1 MVFSAYGGTNEKPA
15 LLCIFLFILTCQPAV
30 AQYPEIR
37 EMRPADLL
45 YRQLHADIET
55 FYRNAAQGQEMMPL
69 QIYAYSPDREM
80 SIFSLASSANLP
92 YETII
97 TLNRLQTR
105 KEIRPGEQVL
115 LPNMPGLFIPL
126 VPQNELE
133 LLISGRLTGDLPDSM
148 PVKIIDNGSL
158 VDFLFIPGIR
168 FTKLELAYFLG
179 ILFHFP
185 LPIGKISS
193 LYGMRNSPVSG
204 KLHFHNGIDIAAPLG
219 TDVSAA
225 REGVVT
231 ETGWD
236 YLLGNYIIIQ
246 HPGDYETVYG
256 HLMEVL
262 VELNQTVHSG
272 MIIARLG
279 NTGVSTGPHLH
290 F

>member
-1 MVFSAYGGTNEKPA
+1 
-15 LLCIFLFILTCQPAV
+15 
-30 AQYPEIR
+30 
-37 EMRPADLL
+37 MRSTDLL
-45 YRQLHADIET
+45 YRQLHDDIET
-55 FYRNAAQGQEMMPL
+55 FYRDAAQGQGMMPL
-69 QIYAYSPDREM
+69 QIYSHSPDQEM

-105 KEIRPGEQVL
+105 KVIHPEEQVL
-115 LPNMPGLFIPL
+115 LSNMPGLFIPL
-126 VPQNELE
+126 APQNELE
-133 LLISGRLTGDLPDSM
+133 LLLSVRLNEDFKDSM
-148 PVKIIDNGSL
+148 LVKIMINGSL
-158 VDFLFIPGIR
+158 EDFLFIPGIR

-219 TDVSAA
+219 TEISAA

-231 ETGWD
+231 EIGRD
-236 YLLGNYIIIQ
+236 HLLGNYLIIRHQ
-246 HPGDYETVYG
+246 GDYETVYA

-262 VELNQTVHSG
+262 VELNQTVNSG

-279 NTGVSTGPHLH
+279 NTGISTGPHLH
-290 F
+290 FEIRKFGESRDPLTLMPKVTK